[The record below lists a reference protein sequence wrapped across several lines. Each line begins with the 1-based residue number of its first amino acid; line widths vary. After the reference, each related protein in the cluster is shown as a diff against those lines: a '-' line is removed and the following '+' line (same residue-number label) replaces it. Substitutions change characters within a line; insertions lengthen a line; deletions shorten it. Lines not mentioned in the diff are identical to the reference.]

1 MMHSDPCD
9 GAITQQLVANIGA
22 GNERTSIEIAPFP
35 SVDLRPYEGQ
45 GTFLSQ
51 PFAVIN
57 EGGLCEN
64 GDRQRAKG
72 DREMTQPIN
81 PSSLAA
87 ELAQTQ
93 NTPHSAAS
101 ALIGDPARF
110 GRVADDGT
118 VYVRTPEGEKAV
130 GSYPGKTPEEALA
143 YFVRKF
149 EALASEVALTASR
162 ITSGA
167 MVPQDALETVKKL
180 RQQVRELNGVGDLA
194 ALAQSVEQ
202 IEPLIEGHREAYEA
216 KKAVDAAAKA
226 ARREQIAIEKE
237 KIVAEAESLALS
249 ESWKATGDRLKVL
262 LDEWK
267 AAPRLDKKADAD
279 FWKRFSASRNKFDK
293 RRRTHFASLEAVS
306 SVVSEAKTAIV
317 LEAEKLATSTDW
329 VATAR
334 RFKALMDAWKAA
346 GRGKKTDDTKLW
358 NRFKAAQDQFFAAKS
373 ADLEKREVSMVANLA
388 KREELIVQ
396 IEALVP
402 FTDVKA
408 AKSSLRELM
417 RSWEKIGI
425 THRDKRAALE
435 ARVEKIE
442 NAIKEAEADIWRKT
456 DPAAKAR
463 AAEVVQQLSDSIE
476 NYLKAAA
483 KAQLAGNEKKAKE
496 ALESA
501 EARKVWLAEAQKHLA
516 EFN

>member
-1 MMHSDPCD
+1 
-9 GAITQQLVANIGA
+9 
-22 GNERTSIEIAPFP
+22 
-35 SVDLRPYEGQ
+35 
-45 GTFLSQ
+45 
-51 PFAVIN
+51 
-57 EGGLCEN
+57 
-64 GDRQRAKG
+64 
-72 DREMTQPIN
+72 MTDIN
-81 PSSLAA
+81 PTTLAH
-87 ELAQTQ
+87 THS
-93 NTPHSAAS
+93 TPSAAS
-101 ALIGDPARF
+101 ALIGDPSQF
-110 GRVADDGT
+110 GRVGEDGT
-118 VYVRTPEGEKAV
+118 VFVRTSEGEKPV
-130 GSYPGKTPEEALA
+130 GSYPGKSAEEALA

-149 EALASEVALTASR
+149 EALASEVALTAAR

-167 MVPQDALETVKKL
+167 MVPQDAYEAVKKL
-180 RQQVRELNGVGDLA
+180 RQQVRELNGVGDLD

-216 KKAVDAAAKA
+216 KKAAESAVKA
-226 ARREQIAIEKE
+226 ARREQILVEKE

-249 ESWKATGDRLKVL
+249 ENWKVTGDRLKSL

-293 RRRTHFASLEAVS
+293 RRRTHFAQLEATTSKVT
-306 SVVSEAKTAIV
+306 EAKTAIID
-317 LEAEKLATSTDW
+317 EAEKLATSTDW

-334 RFKALMDAWKAA
+334 RFKVLMDSWKAA
-346 GRGKKTDDTKLW
+346 GRGKKNDDAKNW
-358 NRFKAAQDQFFAAKS
+358 ARFKAAQDQFFAAKN
-373 ADLEKREVSMVANLA
+373 ADLEKREVSMTANLA

-402 FTDVKA
+402 FTDLKA
-408 AKSSLRELM
+408 AKNSFRELM

-425 THRDKRAALE
+425 THRDKRASFD

-442 NAIKEAEADIWRKT
+442 AELKAAEAEVWRKT

-463 AAEVVQQLSDSIE
+463 AAEVVAQLTESVE
-476 NYLKAAA
+476 NYSKIAA
-483 KAQLAGNEKKAKE
+483 KAQSAGNDKKAKE

-501 EARKVWLAEAQKHLA
+501 EARKVWLVEAEKHLA